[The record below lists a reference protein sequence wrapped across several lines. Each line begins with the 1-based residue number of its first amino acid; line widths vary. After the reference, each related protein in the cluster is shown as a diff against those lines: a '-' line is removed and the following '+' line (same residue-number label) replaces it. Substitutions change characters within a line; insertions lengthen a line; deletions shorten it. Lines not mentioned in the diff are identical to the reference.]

1 MALAS
6 FVGDFSGIRRFAE
19 RDHAGLVSWNEF
31 DRGGHYPAH
40 QAPDLLVGDLRQFFA
55 DLRG

>member
-6 FVGDFSGIRRFAE
+6 FAGDFSGIRRFAE
-19 RDHAGLVSWNEF
+19 RDHSGLVSWNEF